1 MRHFVSRLS
10 KPYRAGLT
18 VMREPSVGESL
29 VNKPVKIISS
39 AAKAFDVESVRADF
53 PILAREVYGKPLVY
67 LDNAASAQKPS
78 IVIDTMRTVMETE
91 YANVHRGLHY
101 LSNQATAQYEAARR
115 TVAGFINAAREEEII
130 FTSGATDSLN
140 LVADSFGGD
149 HIGEGDE
156 IILSVLEHHSNV
168 VPWHYLRERKGAVL
182 KWVDITDD
190 GAFRLDDYEALFT
203 PRTKIVALTHMS
215 NALGTITPVKE
226 IIRIAHDRGVPVLL
240 DGCQSIVHMPVD
252 VQELDVDFYAFSG
265 HKVYGPT
272 GIGILYGKSA
282 YLEKMRPY
290 RGGGEMIAEVSMD
303 DVTYAE
309 PPYRFEGGTPPIVQA
324 IGLGAALDYFGG
336 LDRQA
341 IAAHEH
347 DLLSYATESLR
358 ELNFIR
364 LYGTA
369 PDKGSILSF
378 VMDGAHPHDV
388 STIIDRSGIAIRAGH
403 HCAQPVMERFGL
415 TATARASFAM
425 YNTRDE
431 VDRLVEALKSA
442 REFLN

>member
-1 MRHFVSRLS
+1 
-10 KPYRAGLT
+10 
-18 VMREPSVGESL
+18 
-29 VNKPVKIISS
+29 
-39 AAKAFDVESVRADF
+39 
-53 PILAREVYGKPLVY
+53 
-67 LDNAASAQKPS
+67 
-78 IVIDTMRTVMETE
+78 
-91 YANVHRGLHY
+91 
-101 LSNQATAQYEAARR
+101 
-115 TVAGFINAAREEEII
+115 
-130 FTSGATDSLN
+130 
-140 LVADSFGGD
+140 
-149 HIGEGDE
+149 
-156 IILSVLEHHSNV
+156 
-168 VPWHYLRERKGAVL
+168 
-182 KWVDITDD
+182 
-190 GAFRLDDYEALFT
+190 
-203 PRTKIVALTHMS
+203 
-215 NALGTITPVKE
+215 
-226 IIRIAHDRGVPVLL
+226 
-240 DGCQSIVHMPVD
+240 
-252 VQELDVDFYAFSG
+252 
-265 HKVYGPT
+265 
-272 GIGILYGKSA
+272 
-282 YLEKMRPY
+282 
-290 RGGGEMIAEVSMD
+290 MIAEVSMD

-347 DLLSYATESLR
+347 DLLSYATERLR

-378 VMDGAHPHDV
+378 VMDGAHPHDI